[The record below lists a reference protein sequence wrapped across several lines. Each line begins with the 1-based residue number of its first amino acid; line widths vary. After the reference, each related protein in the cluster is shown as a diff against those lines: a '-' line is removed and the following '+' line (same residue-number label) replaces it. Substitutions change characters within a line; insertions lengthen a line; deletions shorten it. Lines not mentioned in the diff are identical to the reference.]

1 MSAIFETLARLDQ
14 VVSKLEQSAVEQEK
28 KAAAKAAAGKTNQQ
42 DLFSAPVRAA
52 GTGSGPVAVASP
64 TVVPFDAALFTRKL
78 DMTIKNVE
86 NLLKE
91 G

>member
-1 MSAIFETLARLDQ
+1 VSAIFETLSRLDQ
-14 VVSKLEQSAVEQEK
+14 VVGKLEQAAAEQEK
-28 KAAAKAAAGKTNQQ
+28 KAAKQNGNQQ
-42 DLFSAPVRAA
+42 DLFNMPQRLA
-52 GTGSGPVAVASP
+52 GTGAGPVANP

-78 DMTIKNVE
+78 DMTIRNVE